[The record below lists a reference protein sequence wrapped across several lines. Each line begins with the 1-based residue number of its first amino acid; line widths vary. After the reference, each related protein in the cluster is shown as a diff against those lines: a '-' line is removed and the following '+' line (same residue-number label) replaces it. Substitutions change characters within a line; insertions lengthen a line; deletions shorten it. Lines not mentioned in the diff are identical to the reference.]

1 MLEPNKELEQI
12 FEDAVILA
20 SDNNHEYI
28 TLEHFL
34 YSMLGN
40 TAFAETLG
48 TFGANVDDLKRDL
61 ESYITVDLQNIVT
74 NGNVKPRKTSTVDRM
89 LNRAFTQVLFSG
101 RRTVEP
107 MDCFISMF
115 SEKSSHANFFVKK
128 ANIEK
133 DRFVEFI
140 SKTSIKDEDEVAPT
154 RGSVHSDKMLAQFC
168 TDLSARAKAKKIDPV
183 IGRDREIEEIE
194 LVLARRTKANAI
206 LIGDPGVGKSQPL
219 YAKVKTP
226 SGWTT
231 IGKLSIGDY
240 ITAIDG
246 SSTTITGV
254 YPQGKKETYE
264 IEFSDGRVARSSK
277 DHLWTIY
284 GKFGNSR
291 KTASGYSV
299 KNLDFKTVELSHII
313 EKSKINKSYLK
324 SIRIPLVTDANIQ
337 HDISVP
343 IDPYLLGALIGDGCY
358 APNKMGFTSADPFIV
373 DKVRSLLPENSYI
386 TRSGSK
392 IDFKIN
398 GRNSS
403 TFKPG
408 GSRYR
413 EKTPNPLIEKLTD
426 LGIYGQRS
434 HEKHIPEIY
443 HQISSSQKIKLL
455 QGLMDTDG
463 YVSTNSSL
471 SYSTTSLQLAKDVVE
486 IVRSIGGIALIH
498 AKTNKTYM
506 YNGVAVPC
514 RDSYDVGIRYRNPAA
529 LVSLPRKLERINPN
543 YQYANLKLGI
553 KNIKYIGDEESQ
565 CIMIEHPSHLYIT
578 DNYVVTHNTAIAEGI
593 ARKIHEGNVPNFIK
607 DHTVYSLDISAMLA
621 GSKYRGDFEE
631 RLKSVINAVEKK
643 GKCIVFID
651 EAHMMNGAGAS
662 NGGSNDMANML
673 KSALGKGDIKVIA
686 STTWEEYRKYFE
698 KDRALMRRFQRVT
711 IDEPDE
717 ATAIKILK
725 GLKKYYEKHH
735 GVKITSQAIA
745 DAVKYSVKYMADK
758 KLPDK
763 AIDLIDCACARFKV
777 RDEVGGAVDHD
788 EILFEVSKIANL
800 TVDQISNKESVNLT
814 GLEKNMKSK
823 VFGQEKAIEVLLD
836 KIFIAQAGLKSP
848 NKPVGSFLFV
858 GPTGVGKTEAAK
870 QLASNLN
877 TKLIRFDMS
886 EFQEKHSVAKFIG
899 SPPGYVGF
907 DDNAGQ
913 LITNLQENPN
923 CILLLDEVEKAHPDV
938 LNIMLQLMDNGFIT
952 GSNGKRADGR
962 NAIII
967 MTSNLGAADAEKNG
981 VGFGS
986 LERDGD
992 PKDAVNKFFAPEF
1005 RNRLDGVIRFGKLDH
1020 VTMAKIVKKFVDE
1033 LNALVKDKNIHIK
1046 PNAAAVEYLISRG
1059 FDPKMGARPLQR
1071 VIDDMIKKPLS
1082 KEILFGRLVN
1092 GGMVEVSVEANE
1104 LKLNIVD
1111 ILPVDKVKSDAT
1123 SVEI

>member
-206 LIGDPGVGKSQPL
+206 LIGDPGVGK
-219 YAKVKTP
+219 
-226 SGWTT
+226 
-231 IGKLSIGDY
+231 
-240 ITAIDG
+240 
-246 SSTTITGV
+246 
-254 YPQGKKETYE
+254 
-264 IEFSDGRVARSSK
+264 
-277 DHLWTIY
+277 
-284 GKFGNSR
+284 
-291 KTASGYSV
+291 
-299 KNLDFKTVELSHII
+299 
-313 EKSKINKSYLK
+313 
-324 SIRIPLVTDANIQ
+324 
-337 HDISVP
+337 
-343 IDPYLLGALIGDGCY
+343 
-358 APNKMGFTSADPFIV
+358 
-373 DKVRSLLPENSYI
+373 
-386 TRSGSK
+386 
-392 IDFKIN
+392 
-398 GRNSS
+398 
-403 TFKPG
+403 
-408 GSRYR
+408 
-413 EKTPNPLIEKLTD
+413 
-426 LGIYGQRS
+426 
-434 HEKHIPEIY
+434 
-443 HQISSSQKIKLL
+443 
-455 QGLMDTDG
+455 
-463 YVSTNSSL
+463 
-471 SYSTTSLQLAKDVVE
+471 
-486 IVRSIGGIALIH
+486 
-498 AKTNKTYM
+498 
-506 YNGVAVPC
+506 
-514 RDSYDVGIRYRNPAA
+514 
-529 LVSLPRKLERINPN
+529 
-543 YQYANLKLGI
+543 
-553 KNIKYIGDEESQ
+553 
-565 CIMIEHPSHLYIT
+565 
-578 DNYVVTHNTAIAEGI
+578 TAIAEGI

-643 GKCIVFID
+643 GNCIVFID

-673 KSALGKGDIKVIA
+673 KSALGKGGIKVIA

-777 RDEVGGAVDHD
+777 RDEVGGIVDHD

-800 TVDQISNKESVNLT
+800 TVDQVSNKESVNLT

-967 MTSNLGAADAEKNG
+967 MTSNLGAADADKNG

-986 LERDGD
+986 LERDSD

-1020 VTMAKIVKKFVDE
+1020 VTMAKIVKKFVDD
-1033 LNALVKDKNIHIK
+1033 LNTLVKEKNIHIK

-1092 GGMVEVSVEANE
+1092 GGMVEVLVEADK

-1111 ILPVDKVKSDAT
+1111 ILPVVKVKSDAT
-1123 SVEI
+1123 PVEN